1 MVVGL
6 VALYALSRV
15 VKAKKA
21 QALADAEDEE
31 YEEEEEYDDG
41 YRYPA
46 YFHCRRCK
54 NRMDKK
60 RIREQ
65 LQGLKRTG
73 DDEEEIFD

>member
-1 MVVGL
+1 MLVV
-6 VALYALSRV
+6 LYVLSRV

-21 QALADAEDEE
+21 RQALADAEDEE

-54 NRMDKK
+54 NRMDKL
-60 RIREQ
+60 RIEEQ
-65 LQGLKRTG
+65 LQGLKRT
-73 DDEEEIFD
+73 DDGEEEILD